1 MSDRQDRPIADRQI
15 DQLFRALEKL
25 PERVEI
31 TRVADLLV
39 DSGRANERRPAYVQL
54 AVPDEVVK
62 DLRGSPERGD
72 LLFLVRVPR
81 EVVERAES
89 RIVLP
94 GELR

>member
-1 MSDRQDRPIADRQI
+1 LSERASGRDRQI
-15 DQLFRALEKL
+15 DQLFLALERF
-25 PERVEI
+25 PQRVEVS
-31 TRVADLLV
+31 RLAELV
-39 DSGRANERRPAYVQL
+39 LDSGRANARRPAYVQI

-62 DLRGSPERGD
+62 DLRGSPDRGD

>member
-1 MSDRQDRPIADRQI
+1 MTAQRTA
-15 DQLFRALEKL
+15 QLSLALEKF
-25 PERVEI
+25 PQRVEI
-31 TRVADLLV
+31 TEVAELLT
-39 DSGRANERRPAYVQL
+39 DSRRANDRRPATIEL

-62 DLRGSPERGD
+62 DLRGSPDRGD

-94 GELR
+94 GEL

>member
-1 MSDRQDRPIADRQI
+1 MRDRRTE
-15 DQLFRALEKL
+15 QLFRALEKF
-25 PERVEI
+25 PQRVEI
-31 TRVADLLV
+31 TPAADLLL
-39 DSGRANERRPAYVQL
+39 DSRRANPKHPASIEL

-62 DLRGSPERGD
+62 DLRGSPDRGD

-94 GELR
+94 GEL